1 MENCRILEFLQT
13 VSHPFSGSSFYQ
25 TWRDTGP
32 MLVPKLCP
40 FIFSP
45 SLHTRTHPSTVSVL
59 LCHPKDVAAEAPAA
73 EVQATSSFSD
83 LPSQP
88 PSPQVVLQA
97 PHPWWSLSFK
107 ALRGEGAGP
116 LVLHT
121 CPQKLPL
128 GGLQDTSGKMPALP
142 TFLPGSFTSFLLQFS
157 HKVVLLFPLFILS
170 LTKWN
175 LSCVISVCI

>member
-73 EVQATSSFSD
+73 EVQATSSFSA

-97 PHPWWSLSFK
+97 PTRGGPS
-107 ALRGEGAGP
+107 ALR
-116 LVLHT
+116 LF
-121 CPQKLPL
+121 
-128 GGLQDTSGKMPALP
+128 GGRGRGLWSFTPALKSSLWEAFRTP
-142 TFLPGSFTSFLLQFS
+142 QGKCQHFPPSSLVHSPRFSCSF
-157 HKVVLLFPLFILS
+157 HIK
-170 LTKWN
+170 
-175 LSCVISVCI
+175 